1 MNCKLIIAALL
12 AGAFVAGPAMAG
24 KTCDRACLVRA
35 TDAYVAA
42 LVAHDPA
49 KAPLA
54 TNVAFV
60 ENAQRVKI
68 GEGLWKT
75 TTSGPTTFS
84 IHVPDPVAQSAG
96 WMGMMAQAGK
106 PVQVAIAL
114 WFKDGKIARVEHRVA
129 PVTDAVLPRLQAPR
143 AGLVTDVPK
152 DKRLPRDQLARIGGS
167 YYDAVD
173 DNDGSK
179 APFAADCQRHEG
191 GIVTAGAEAGTGPAS
206 QGVPPIAKDCAGQ
219 LSAGV
224 MAYITTISDRIVFA
238 ADPQTGLAMGFS
250 VLRHPMDFAPYPVK
264 SIDGTVTMYS
274 KERLGYAPW
283 DNVAAHIWK
292 IGPDRKMHEIEA
304 MGFRAPSGTELGW

>member
-1 MNCKLIIAALL
+1 MIRTTAVALL
-12 AGAFVAGPAMAG
+12 AATLAAAPGLAQ
-24 KTCDRACLVRA
+24 KSCDRTCLIEA
-35 TDAYVAA
+35 TDAYLAA
-42 LVAHDPA
+42 LVAHDP
-49 KAPLA
+49 KKVRLESDAP
-54 TNVAFV
+54 FV
-60 ENAQRVKI
+60 ENARRMKV

-75 TTSGPTTFS
+75 TTGSPTKFA
-84 IHVPDPVAQSAG
+84 IHVPDPVAHSAG
-96 WMGMMAQAGK
+96 WMGMMAQDGK

-114 WFKDGKIARVEHRVA
+114 WFKGDRIVRVEHRVA
-129 PVTDAVLPRLQAPR
+129 PVTDNVLPRLQTPR

-152 DKRLPRDQLARIGGS
+152 DKRLPRDELIRLGAS

-173 DNDGSK
+173 DNDGTK

-206 QGVPPIAKDCAGQ
+206 QGIPPIAKDCAGQ
-219 LSAGV
+219 LTAGV

-264 SIDGTVTMYS
+264 SIDGTVTMFS

-292 IGPDRKMHEIEA
+292 IGPDRKLHEIEA
-304 MGFRAPSGTELGW
+304 MGFRAPSGTGLGW

>member
-1 MNCKLIIAALL
+1 MIRTTAAALL
-12 AGAFVAGPAMAG
+12 AATFATAPALAQ
-24 KTCDRACLVRA
+24 KSCDRTCIVKA
-35 TDAYVAA
+35 TDAYLAA
-42 LVAHDPA
+42 LVAHDPS
-49 KAPLA
+49 KAPLQGDIP
-54 TNVAFV
+54 FV
-60 ENAQRVKI
+60 ENARRMKV

-75 TTSGPTTFS
+75 TTGGPTKFA
-84 IHVPDPVAQSAG
+84 IHVPDPASHSAG
-96 WMGMMAQAGK
+96 WMGMMAQDGK

-114 WFKDGKIARVEHRVA
+114 WFKGDRIVRVEHRVA
-129 PVTDAVLPRLQAPR
+129 PVTDNVLPRLQIPR
-143 AGLVTDVPK
+143 TGLVTDIPK
-152 DKRLPRDQLARIGGS
+152 DRRLPRNELVRLGAS

-206 QGVPPIAKDCAGQ
+206 QGIPPIAKDCTGQ
-219 LSAGV
+219 LTAGV

-264 SIDGTVTMYS
+264 SIDGTVTMFS
-274 KERLGYAPW
+274 RERLGYAPW

-292 IGPDRKMHEIEA
+292 IGPDRKLHEIEA
-304 MGFRAPSGTELGW
+304 MGFRAPSGTGLGW

>member
-1 MNCKLIIAALL
+1 MKPRLMLALL
-12 AGAFVAGPAMAG
+12 GMALAAAPAAAQ
-24 KTCDRACLVRA
+24 KNCDRACLFKA
-35 TDAYVAA
+35 TDAYLAA

-54 TNVAFV
+54 ANTAFV
-60 ENAQRVKI
+60 ENAQRTRV
-68 GEGLWKT
+68 GDGLWKT
-75 TTSGPTTFS
+75 TTGGPTKFS
-84 IHVPDPVAQSAG
+84 IHVPDPAAQSAG
-96 WMGMMAQAGK
+96 WMGMMAQDGK
-106 PVQVAIAL
+106 PVQVAIAF

-129 PVTDAVLPRLQAPR
+129 PVTDAVLPRLQTPR
-143 AGLVTDVPK
+143 VGLVTDVPK

-173 DNDGSK
+173 DNDGTK
-179 APFAADCQRHEG
+179 APFAADCQRQEG
-191 GIVTAGAEAGTGPAS
+191 GIVTAGEGAGNGPSS

-224 MAYITTISDRIVFA
+224 MAYITTISDRIIFA

-304 MGFRAPSGTELGW
+304 MGFRAPSGTDLGW

>member
-1 MNCKLIIAALL
+1 MIRTTAAALL
-12 AGAFVAGPAMAG
+12 AATFAAAPALAQ
-24 KTCDRACLVRA
+24 KSCDRTCLITA
-35 TDAYVAA
+35 TDAYLAA
-42 LVAHDPA
+42 LVAHDPK

-54 TNVAFV
+54 SNVPFV
-60 ENAQRVKI
+60 ENARRMKV

-75 TTSGPTTFS
+75 TTGGPTRFA
-84 IHVPDPVAQSAG
+84 IHVPDPVAHSAG
-96 WMGMMAQAGK
+96 WMGMMAQDGK

-114 WFKDGKIARVEHRVA
+114 WFRGDRIVRVEHRVA
-129 PVTDAVLPRLQAPR
+129 PVTDNVLPRLQTPR

-152 DKRLPRDQLARIGGS
+152 DKRLPRNELIRLGAS

-206 QGVPPIAKDCAGQ
+206 QGIPPIAKDCTGQ
-219 LSAGV
+219 LTAGV

-264 SIDGTVTMYS
+264 SIDGTVTMFS

-292 IGPDRKMHEIEA
+292 IGPDRKLHEIEA
-304 MGFRAPSGTELGW
+304 MGFRAPSSTGLGW

>member
-1 MNCKLIIAALL
+1 MKPRLVLVLL
-12 AGAFVAGPAMAG
+12 AATSAGPAMAQKG
-24 KTCDRACLVRA
+24 CDRACLIKA
-35 TDAYVAA
+35 TDAYLAA

-49 KAPLA
+49 KAPMA
-54 TNVAFV
+54 ANAAFV
-60 ENAQRVKI
+60 ENAQRTKV

-75 TTSGPTTFS
+75 TTAGPTKFS
-84 IHVPDPVAQSAG
+84 IHVPDPKAQSAG
-96 WMGMMAQAGK
+96 WMGMMAQDGK

-114 WFKDGKIARVEHRVA
+114 WFKGGKIARVEHRVA
-129 PVTDAVLPRLQAPR
+129 PVTDAVLPRLQVPR
-143 AGLVTDVPK
+143 AGFATDVPK
-152 DKRLPRDQLARIGGS
+152 DRRLPRDQLARIGGS

-173 DNDGSK
+173 DNDGTK
-179 APFAADCQRHEG
+179 APFAADCQRQEG
-191 GIVTAGAEAGTGPAS
+191 GIVTAGEGAGNGPSS

-304 MGFRAPSGTELGW
+304 MGFRAPSGTGLGW